1 MAAWIGQL
9 ETSDKILMDTQ
20 MNNAHVYLDT
30 HIYIYIYVY
39 MYRYRD
45 IDIDINIDIDIDI
58 LGYRWMTNIVGPS
71 GIF

>member
-1 MAAWIGQL
+1 MATWIGQL

-20 MNNAHVYLDT
+20 MNMHMYIWIP
-30 HIYIYIYVY
+30 IYIYICICIDIDI
-39 MYRYRD
+39 D